1 MKKIF
6 IILPFK
12 ENLNKNDAGA
22 VSIFVK
28 DTTKYSKYKKYIKT
42 QELQTNKMKNRKYNK
57 YNRIQ
62 KI

>member
-12 ENLNKNDAGA
+12 ESLNKNNAGA

-28 DTTKYSKYKKYIKT
+28 DTTRYSKYKKYIKIISSAD
-42 QELQTNKMKNRKYNK
+42 LIKKTNYT
-57 YNRIQ
+57 
-62 KI
+62 KIEIIF